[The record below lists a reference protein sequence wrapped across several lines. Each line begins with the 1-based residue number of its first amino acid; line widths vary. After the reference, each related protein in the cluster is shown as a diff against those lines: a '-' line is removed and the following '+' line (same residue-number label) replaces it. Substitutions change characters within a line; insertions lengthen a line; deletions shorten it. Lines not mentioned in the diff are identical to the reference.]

1 MSLNIIHGLST
12 KIHWPI
18 SCVEMLMH
26 IFLDP
31 GKAVNAWFQ
40 LCWQKAGPISEI
52 RTIDPCVKIG
62 GVGPAKF
69 ILSPSFKSHFKC
81 SVFLLC
87 SWLLSK
93 FRQYWSDCDQILGA
107 VAFCQDWVKTGGEGF
122 MPMIIWYSLTANI
135 LPDASFYKN
144 HRTNS
149 WRSRKKSCLPSNVKV
164 VIKIGCKFCS
174 TAFVSPD
181 WSSLSQCTIGDL
193 AATCF
198 FFTQLTLYGQ
208 KQTKNTTTKNKQTIK
223 QKIGANIHRTPVKAT
238 SNM

>member
-26 IFLDP
+26 IFSDP
-31 GKAVNAWFQ
+31 SKAVNAWFQ

-107 VAFCQDWVKTGGEGF
+107 VAFCQDLYILHFGIDFGNIGVTSCVTNCGVTKNIGVLDQTLGAVAFCQDWVKTSGEGF

-149 WRSRKKSCLPSNVKV
+149 WRSRKKKLSALQCQSC
-164 VIKIGCKFCS
+164 
-174 TAFVSPD
+174 
-181 WSSLSQCTIGDL
+181 
-193 AATCF
+193 
-198 FFTQLTLYGQ
+198 
-208 KQTKNTTTKNKQTIK
+208 
-223 QKIGANIHRTPVKAT
+223 H
-238 SNM
+238 